1 MPQFWLH
8 HTMHCAE
15 LSALPCWFCVSKKG
29 GTVDGWCHPQG
40 AVHMV
45 AARLGCKRAP
55 DGQIIDN
62 IPSPGL
68 ETAHVLLYVRLL
80 SSRTERVGVVV
91 TFEVLIGLILI
102 GSRSTLSL
110 RKKQKATDNLHR

>member
-1 MPQFWLH
+1 MVLYQVAYEHEASGVKSLKIQTFSR
-8 HTMHCAE
+8 CKE
-15 LSALPCWFCVSKKG
+15 
-29 GTVDGWCHPQG
+29 GTIVYEPVKDL
-40 AVHMV
+40 A
-45 AARLGCKRAP
+45 
-55 DGQIIDN
+55 IDN

-68 ETAHVLLYVRLL
+68 ETVHVLLYVRLL

-102 GSRSTLSL
+102 GSRSALSL